1 MVPYA
6 SDPRWKVVLQRNNTH
21 HRFVSA
27 TAGMMFARL
36 QRSLASDP
44 SPENLQTCI
53 AQAHAFFTKYE
64 IVMKDELYRLFG

>member
-6 SDPRWKVVLQRNNTH
+6 SDPRWKVVLLRKSSH
-21 HRFVSA
+21 KFVSA

-44 SPENLQTCI
+44 SPENLQTCVD
-53 AQAHAFFTKYE
+53 QAHAFFTKYE
-64 IVMKDELYRLFG
+64 VVMKDELVSLFG

>member
-6 SDPRWKVVLQRNNTH
+6 SDPRWKVVMLRESSH
-21 HRFVSA
+21 HFVSA

-36 QRSLASDP
+36 QRSLATDP
-44 SPENLQTCI
+44 SAENLETCI

-64 IVMKDELYRLFG
+64 IVMKDELVRLFG

>member
-1 MVPYA
+1 MVPNA
-6 SDPRWKVVLQRNNTH
+6 SDPRWNVVLLRNSSH
-21 HRFVSA
+21 HFVSA

-44 SPENLQTCI
+44 SPQNLQTCI

-64 IVMKDELYRLFG
+64 AVMKDELVHLFG